1 MKITKADLI
10 ALITEVLEEDTD
22 KFQSALDTLRKK
34 QQGFRVQSS
43 KVGVDI
49 AKVLLAQSQE
59 REQTASDTL
68 DAAENRG
75 EESEKEKNYK
85 NNQEESEEKSEKE
98 RSQQKDQKESSDEN
112 EEKAQNEEQEIIGI

>member
-22 KFQSALDTLRKK
+22 KFQIALDTLRKK

-49 AKVLLAQSQE
+49 AKVLVAQSQE
-59 REQTASDTL
+59 REQTTSDTL

-75 EESEKEKNYK
+75 EDKSKETDALNTAKENTK
-85 NNQEESEEKSEKE
+85 KSRDGLSAANDSLKAA
-98 RSQQKDQKESSDEN
+98 QKGGS
-112 EEKAQNEEQEIIGI
+112 

>member
-43 KVGVDI
+43 KVGTDI

-75 EESEKEKNYK
+75 EDTSKETESLNTAKDNTKKARDGVTAANDALK
-85 NNQEESEEKSEKE
+85 AA
-98 RSQQKDQKESSDEN
+98 QKGGSDT
-112 EEKAQNEEQEIIGI
+112 

>member
-1 MKITKADLI
+1 MKITRAELKTI
-10 ALITEVLEEDTD
+10 INEVLSEVVDSD

-49 AKVLLAQSQE
+49 AKVLVAQSQE

-75 EESEKEKNYK
+75 EDKSKETEALNTAKENTK
-85 NNQEESEEKSEKE
+85 KSKDGLNAAND
-98 RSQQKDQKESSDEN
+98 SLKAAQKGGS
-112 EEKAQNEEQEIIGI
+112 